1 MKREY
6 GKGLEPGDIDLQ
18 GSNLWKLLFF
28 SFIGGFV
35 AGGLGLGGG
44 SIFNPLLLE
53 MGVPPKVASASGM
66 YMIIFSTGASTTT
79 YLIEGMLKID
89 YGLWV
94 GGFNVFGTIV
104 GMFLLSTIMKKMN
117 RQSPLVFLLVVIF
130 LISVVAVP
138 IFGFQK
144 IFAGDH
150 SKIW

>member
-1 MKREY
+1 M
-6 GKGLEPGDIDLQ
+6 
-18 GSNLWKLLFF
+18 FF

-94 GGFNVFGTIV
+94 GGFNVLGTVV
-104 GMFLLSTIMKKMN
+104 GMALLINVMKRMN
-117 RQSPLVFLLVVIF
+117 R
-130 LISVVAVP
+130 
-138 IFGFQK
+138 
-144 IFAGDH
+144 
-150 SKIW
+150 